1 VAWARP
7 ILIGTPFLGKSISI
21 LKDTCQRA
29 DSHSV
34 HWTLSQLSPYASS
47 LSFWRKLSV
56 FNSLIRISIA
66 LQCGI
71 RIAPSGLRKE
81 NLLEG
86 NHMRRLLPCLSTI
99 ILVVLPLITDVASA
113 SDQTKDDDRLRNCGT
128 VLKEILDVP
137 DNIPQDLLDKAD
149 CVVVFPSVLKAAF
162 IVGGSYGRG
171 AMSCRRGED
180 FRGPWGAPTMMA
192 LEGGSF
198 GFQIGGQA
206 TDFVLLVM
214 NESGARGILASKVKL
229 GGDASVAAGP
239 VGRDASADT
248 DATLRSE
255 ILSYSR
261 ARGLFAG
268 VSLEGST
275 IRPDNG
281 DNRRVYGRKI
291 PAREIVLSG
300 TVAVPPAAEQM
311 TSTLDARTPKHRP

>member
-1 VAWARP
+1 MRK
-7 ILIGTPFLGKSISI
+7 FL
-21 LKDTCQRA
+21 T
-29 DSHSV
+29 
-34 HWTLSQLSPYASS
+34 S
-47 LSFWRKLSV
+47 LSCILFV
-56 FNSLIRISIA
+56 F
-66 LQCGI
+66 
-71 RIAPSGLRKE
+71 APLFAE
-81 NLLEG
+81 
-86 NHMRRLLPCLSTI
+86 
-99 ILVVLPLITDVASA
+99 VAGA
-113 SDQTKDDDRLRNCGT
+113 ADQGKDDDRLKNCGT

-137 DNIPQDLLDKAD
+137 DDIPQDLLDKAD

-192 LEGGSF
+192 LESGSF

-239 VGRDASADT
+239 VGRDSSAET
-248 DATLRSE
+248 DATFRSE

-281 DNRRVYGRKI
+281 DNRRVYGKNI
-291 PAREIVLSG
+291 SAREIALSG
-300 TVAVPPAAEQM
+300 TVTVLPAAEQLI
-311 TSTLDARTPKHRP
+311 STLDARTPKHRP

>member
-1 VAWARP
+1 MRK
-7 ILIGTPFLGKSISI
+7 FL
-21 LKDTCQRA
+21 T
-29 DSHSV
+29 
-34 HWTLSQLSPYASS
+34 
-47 LSFWRKLSV
+47 
-56 FNSLIRISIA
+56 
-66 LQCGI
+66 
-71 RIAPSGLRKE
+71 
-81 NLLEG
+81 
-86 NHMRRLLPCLSTI
+86 CLSTI
-99 ILVVLPLITDVASA
+99 LLVVLPPLTEVANA

-171 AMSCRRGED
+171 AMSCRKGQD

-275 IRPDNG
+275 IRPDKG
-281 DNRRVYGRKI
+281 DNRRVYGRMI
-291 PAREIVLSG
+291 PARDIVLSG
-300 TVAVPPAAEQM
+300 RVPVPPAAEQLI
-311 TSTLDARTPKHRP
+311 STLDAKTPKHRT

>member
-1 VAWARP
+1 MASQAQ
-7 ILIGTPFLGKSISI
+7 K
-21 LKDTCQRA
+21 KKRA
-29 DSHSV
+29 NDFKK
-34 HWTLSQLSPYASS
+34 LLEENQM
-47 LSFWRKLSV
+47 RKLLT
-56 FNSLIRISIA
+56 FT
-66 LQCGI
+66 
-71 RIAPSGLRKE
+71 
-81 NLLEG
+81 
-86 NHMRRLLPCLSTI
+86 STI
-99 ILVVLPLITDVASA
+99 LLAVLPLLAGAASA
-113 SDQTKDDDRLRNCGT
+113 ADQTKDDERLKNSGT

-171 AMSCRRGED
+171 AMSCRKGDD

-214 NESGARGILASKVKL
+214 NERGARGILASKVKL
-229 GGDASVAAGP
+229 GGDASAAAGP
-239 VGRDASADT
+239 VGRDSSAET

-268 VSLEGST
+268 ISLEGST
-275 IRPDNG
+275 IRPNNG
-281 DNRRVYGRKI
+281 DNARVYGRKV
-291 PAREIVLSG
+291 PARDIVLSG
-300 TVAVPPAAEQM
+300 TIPVPAAAQQLI
-311 TSTLDARTPKHRP
+311 STLDARTPGHRS

>member
-1 VAWARP
+1 MRKMMFYLSSIVLVALP
-7 ILIGTPFLGKSISI
+7 L
-21 LKDTCQRA
+21 
-29 DSHSV
+29 
-34 HWTLSQLSPYASS
+34 LSQ
-47 LSFWRKLSV
+47 
-56 FNSLIRISIA
+56 
-66 LQCGI
+66 
-71 RIAPSGLRKE
+71 
-81 NLLEG
+81 
-86 NHMRRLLPCLSTI
+86 
-99 ILVVLPLITDVASA
+99 VANA
-113 SDQTKDDDRLRNCGT
+113 SDQTKDDQRLRNSGT

-137 DNIPQDLLDKAD
+137 DSIPQDLLDKAD

-171 AMSCRRGED
+171 AMSCRKGEN

-214 NESGARGILASKVKL
+214 NERGASGILASKVKL

-248 DATLRSE
+248 DATLRAE

-291 PAREIVLSG
+291 PARDIVLAG
-300 TVAVPPAAEQM
+300 AVAAPPAAEQLI
-311 TSTLDARTPKHRP
+311 STLDAKTPKHRP

>member
-1 VAWARP
+1 MRK
-7 ILIGTPFLGKSISI
+7 ILT
-21 LKDTCQRA
+21 
-29 DSHSV
+29 
-34 HWTLSQLSPYASS
+34 S
-47 LSFWRKLSV
+47 LSCILFA
-56 FNSLIRISIA
+56 F
-66 LQCGI
+66 
-71 RIAPSGLRKE
+71 APSFAA
-81 NLLEG
+81 
-86 NHMRRLLPCLSTI
+86 
-99 ILVVLPLITDVASA
+99 VASA
-113 SDQTKDDDRLRNCGT
+113 ADRTKDDDRLKNCGT

-137 DNIPQDLLDKAD
+137 DDIPQDLLDKAD

-171 AMSCRRGED
+171 AMSCRKGQD
-180 FRGPWGAPTMMA
+180 FKGPWGAPTMMA

-229 GGDASVAAGP
+229 GGDVSVAAGP

-281 DNRRVYGRKI
+281 DNTRVYGRKI
-291 PAREIVLSG
+291 PARDIVLSG
-300 TVAVPPAAEQM
+300 EVPVPAAARQLI
-311 TSTLDARTPKHRP
+311 STLDAKTPHHKQ